1 MSKNQRIRLESS
13 LESSRSLQISLDAIR
28 SGNAGLTE
36 KRMKM
41 LDRVPNIGEYASFQ
55 HNTLEIKDL
64 AFLSA
69 FTNHEFALLRGKKN
83 DILFHGSERECSF
96 SEELE
101 ELLIS
106 KKMRLIA
113 HSHPDYGMI
122 TPSKADRLFLKKIN
136 QEESSIISWT
146 TGRQQT
152 FSSDDLF

>member
-69 FTNHEFALLRGKKN
+69 FTNHEFALLRGKKA
-83 DILFHGSERECSF
+83 LSFHGQQADNKHLVAMICS
-96 SEELE
+96 
-101 ELLIS
+101 
-106 KKMRLIA
+106 RLR
-113 HSHPDYGMI
+113 GG
-122 TPSKADRLFLKKIN
+122 L
-136 QEESSIISWT
+136 
-146 TGRQQT
+146 
-152 FSSDDLF
+152 